1 MRERDK
7 PHSYRHEPSAP
18 MELLTHGHGDEEV
31 DGEVQPRVETVIR
44 GSPQRPRRGGGGP
57 WRRRR
62 GGVMM
67 VW

>member
-1 MRERDK
+1 
-7 PHSYRHEPSAP
+7 

-31 DGEVQPRVETVIR
+31 DGEVQPGVETVIR
-44 GSPQRPRRGGGGP
+44 DSPQRPRRDGGGP

-67 VW
+67 AW